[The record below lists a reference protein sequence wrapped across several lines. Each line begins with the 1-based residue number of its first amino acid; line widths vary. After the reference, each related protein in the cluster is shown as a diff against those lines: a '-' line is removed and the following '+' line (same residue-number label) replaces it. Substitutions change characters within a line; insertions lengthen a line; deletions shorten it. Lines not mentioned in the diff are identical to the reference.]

1 MERILLSG
9 MSWRCH
15 SPTAHQIGLSILSLI
30 LPYVVIP
37 EVTWGF
43 IIDEMKY
50 LTELAVR
57 DYYFSTQRTSTIALA
72 ATFNAISDT
81 STKECREVLGAFL
94 RVIMECFDFDHSN
107 EIAAARARLSLL
119 IQPETVLHEDGADE
133 TSLDDSVR
141 TFRISSV
148 S

>member
-1 MERILLSG
+1 
-9 MSWRCH
+9 
-15 SPTAHQIGLSILSLI
+15 
-30 LPYVVIP
+30 
-37 EVTWGF
+37 
-43 IIDEMKY
+43 
-50 LTELAVR
+50 
-57 DYYFSTQRTSTIALA
+57 
-72 ATFNAISDT
+72 
-81 STKECREVLGAFL
+81 
-94 RVIMECFDFDHSN
+94 MECFDFDHSN